1 MYFIHHTVGSTMQQQ
16 SAPEQM
22 PPSGGPP
29 MGNKFSLRKGKGE
42 CLEVF
47 QCKYFFKKPI
57 IKQLYNIHE

>member
-1 MYFIHHTVGSTMQQQ
+1 MQQQ

-47 QCKYFFKKPI
+47 QCKYFFKKAI

>member
-29 MGNKFSLRKGKGE
+29 MGNKFSLRKGKGKY
-42 CLEVF
+42 LEG
-47 QCKYFFKKPI
+47 I
-57 IKQLYNIHE
+57 IPVLILWESNDETVI

>member
-29 MGNKFSLRKGKGE
+29 MGNKFSLRKGKGKY
-42 CLEVF
+42 LEG
-47 QCKYFFKKPI
+47 I
-57 IKQLYNIHE
+57 IPVLIL